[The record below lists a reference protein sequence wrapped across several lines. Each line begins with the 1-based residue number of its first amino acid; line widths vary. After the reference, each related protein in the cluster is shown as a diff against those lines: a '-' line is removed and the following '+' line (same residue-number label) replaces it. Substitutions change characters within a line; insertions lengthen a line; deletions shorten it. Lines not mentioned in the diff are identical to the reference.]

1 MKPRV
6 AFINI
11 SQSPRDD
18 VVPELLDESGV
29 DVEVHEF
36 GALDGHTQEQI
47 EALAPADE
55 GYRLVSRLRDGRE
68 VLLSRD
74 WVAKRL
80 QELLDHVDAEGY
92 DLAVLL
98 CTGSF
103 PELHCRTLL
112 VEAGRVVDA
121 MVDAL
126 AEGRRRIG
134 VLVPDKSQAQHWS
147 GAAAG
152 GAPCVASFASP
163 YTDLRFREAADEV
176 ADAEFIVMHCMGYN
190 RAMRREVA
198 EHSGKPVLLSRSVV
212 AGTLRQLT

>member
-11 SQSPRDD
+11 GQSPRND

-36 GALDGHTQEQI
+36 GALDGYTEEQI
-47 EALAPADE
+47 IAMAPTDE

-80 QELLDHVDAEGY
+80 QELLDRVDAEEY

-134 VLVPDKSQAQHWS
+134 VLVPDKSQAQHWR
-147 GAAAG
+147 GVTAG
-152 GAPCVASFASP
+152 GAPCIASFASP
-163 YTDLRFREAADEV
+163 YTDLRFRDAADEV
-176 ADAEFIVMHCMGYN
+176 AESEFIVMHCMGYN
-190 RAMRREVA
+190 RAMRSEVA
-198 EHSGKPVLLSRSVV
+198 KQSGKPVLLSRSVV
-212 AGTLRQLT
+212 AGMIRQLT

>member
-6 AFINI
+6 AFLNI
-11 SQSPRDD
+11 GQSPRDD
-18 VVPELLDESGV
+18 VVPELLDESDL

-47 EALAPADE
+47 EALAPAE
-55 GYRLVSRLRDGRE
+55 GGYRLVSRLRNGRE

-80 QELLDHVDAEGY
+80 QELLDRVDAEGY

-147 GAAAG
+147 GATAG
-152 GAPCVASFASP
+152 GAPCIASFASP
-163 YTDLRFREAADEV
+163 YTDMRFREAADEV